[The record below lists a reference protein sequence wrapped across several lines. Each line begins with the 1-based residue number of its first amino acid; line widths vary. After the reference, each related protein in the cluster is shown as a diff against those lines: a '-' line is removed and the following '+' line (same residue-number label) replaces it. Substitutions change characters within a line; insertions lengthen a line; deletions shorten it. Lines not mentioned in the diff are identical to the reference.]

1 MTVTL
6 PKQTLPGRIVE
17 VTLPAGEGGHPV
29 SVGGQTALP
38 LMPEGEYPNA
48 ASIGIEVR
56 TGDEELPPSLA
67 RALDGKGTDPSAI
80 ARSLVQECGAQFLF
94 LSLAGCHPDLGGH
107 TVARGAGIVRNVLR
121 AVPCPAIVGGCGE
134 EETDA
139 LLFPA
144 VAEAAPRPVFLSY
157 ADEKNYRLVA
167 GAALAYG
174 HGVVAWSPIDINMA
188 KQANLLLGDIGMP
201 PHRVLI
207 DPLTGGLGY
216 GLEYTY
222 SIIERIR
229 LAGLS
234 GDAALA
240 RPILCHLGDSWKA
253 REAMDSTEAS
263 WGDVVDR
270 GRRWEEATAW
280 ACLAAGADLLVC
292 RHPDNVRML
301 RRIAGTPWR

>member
-1 MTVTL
+1 MTVVN
-6 PKQTLPGRIVE
+6 PQQTFPGRITE
-17 VTLPAGEGGHPV
+17 VTLPAGEGGRSV
-29 SVGGQTALP
+29 SVGGQTSLP
-38 LMPEGEYPNA
+38 LLPEGEHPNGA
-48 ASIGIEVR
+48 AIGIEIG
-56 TGDEELPPSLA
+56 TGDEDLPP
-67 RALDGKGTDPSAI
+67 ALIHAYGGKGTDPATL
-80 ARSLVQECGAQFLF
+80 ARNLVEESGAQFLF
-94 LSLAGCHPDLGGH
+94 LSLGGCHPDLGGH
-107 TVARGAGIVRNVLR
+107 PVSRGAGIVRDVLA
-121 AVPCPAIVGGCGE
+121 AVSCPVIVGGCSE
-134 EETDA
+134 EETDVS
-139 LLFPA
+139 LFPA

-174 HGVVAWSPIDINMA
+174 HGVVSWSPIDINMA
-188 KQANLLLGDIGMP
+188 KQANLLLGDIGVP
-201 PHRVLI
+201 PDRILI

-222 SIIERIR
+222 SIVERIR

-253 REAMDSTEAS
+253 REALDAAEES
-263 WGDVVDR
+263 WGDVIAR

-292 RHPDNVRML
+292 RHPDNVRTL
-301 RRIAGTPWR
+301 RGLVGAP

>member
-1 MTVTL
+1 MTVHC
-6 PKQTLPGRIVE
+6 PAPIFPGRILP
-17 VTLPAGEGGHPV
+17 VTLPAGKGGKDL
-29 SVGGQTALP
+29 SVGGQNSLP
-38 LMPEGEYPNA
+38 LLPEGEHPNPA
-48 ASIGIEVR
+48 AIGIEVR
-56 TGDEELPPSLA
+56 TGNEELPPSLA
-67 RALDGKGTDPSAI
+67 RTIGEKREDPAEL
-80 ARSLVQECGAQFLF
+80 AVRLVADSGAQFLF
-94 LSLAGCHPDLGGH
+94 LALAGCHPDLGGH
-107 TVARGAGIVRNVLR
+107 PVSRGAGIVRDVLR

-139 LLFPA
+139 LLIPA

-174 HGVVAWSPIDINMA
+174 HGVVSWSPIDINMA
-188 KQANLLLGDIGMP
+188 KQVNLLLGDIGVP
-201 PHRVLI
+201 PQKILI

-240 RPILCHLGDSWKA
+240 RPILCHLGDAWKA
-253 REAMDSTEAS
+253 REAMDSSEAS
-263 WGDVVDR
+263 WGDVIAR

-292 RHPDNVRML
+292 RHPDNVRTL
-301 RRIAGTPWR
+301 RALLGSP